1 MGWGDCLT
9 LSEIGYEYL
18 SPTKDSSASGAGAVM
33 SWAST
38 EKAEDQGLEGTV
50 GLRVGYCL

>member
-18 SPTKDSSASGAGAVM
+18 PAPPEILG
-33 SWAST
+33 
-38 EKAEDQGLEGTV
+38 QV
-50 GLRVGYCL
+50 GPEQ

>member
-18 SPTKDSSASGAGAVM
+18 PPTKDSRASGAGAVM

-50 GLRVGYCL
+50 GLGVGYCL